1 MRKFIHSHLFYDLLL
16 IIGISIIAGILLLI
30 NNNKKVDQMYAK
42 IYFENE
48 LIEVID
54 LTKASENII
63 KDIKLNDELTIKVE
77 YKYNA
82 IRTIEAPCHTKECI
96 KMNWTSSVNK
106 PIICMDLHYKIVIE
120 RTVDN
125 PDVVI

>member
-1 MRKFIHSHLFYDLLL
+1 MSKLELLNVN
-16 IIGISIIAGILLLI
+16 GE
-30 NNNKKVDQMYAK
+30 KV
-42 IYFENE
+42 
-48 LIEVID
+48 
-54 LTKASENII
+54 